1 MNLFM
6 EKSVPQNTLLFVPD
20 ISGFTQ
26 FVNNRELQ
34 HLHYLIAELLEI
46 LIESNNINLKVHEI
60 EGDAILFYRLG
71 KSPSIGEIVDQSR
84 NMYIAFHKHLKKYG
98 VSRICN
104 CAVCSTVSK
113 LTLKTIVHYGSLS
126 FHKIQDREKIFGP
139 DVIKVHR
146 LLKNNIPYDEYILLT
161 ETLDKTPSVN
171 DTQNWVS
178 WHKGSTSYDVGV
190 VSYIYTSLQPVYS
203 QVPETKLEAVKIYK
217 SKSPLVFSAE
227 INAPMDMVYDSQID
241 LNQRVYWMTGVEA
254 VKIKDESLNRMNK
267 ICTSFECLVEHEK
280 CTFQTSSVEFG
291 ERRIGFS
298 ETYLEHPMTFNYLIE
313 EVGKKTKL
321 TLECH
326 NAFILS
332 MKWLFNLFMKKKFNA
347 DISQSL
353 SRFKTYCEQKSN

>member
-1 MNLFM
+1 M
-6 EKSVPQNTLLFVPD
+6 EKFVPQNALLFVPD

-26 FVNNRELQ
+26 FINNRELQ

-46 LIESNNINLKVHEI
+46 LIESNRINLKVHEI

-71 KSPSIGEIVDQSR
+71 ESPSVSEIVEQSR

-146 LLKNNIPYDEYILLT
+146 LLKNDIPYNEYILLT
-161 ETLDKTPSVN
+161 ESLEKETSTDKIE
-171 DTQNWVS
+171 NWVS
-178 WHKGSTSYDVGV
+178 WEKGSTSYDVGEV
-190 VSYIYTSLQPVYS
+190 TYRYTSLQPVYS
-203 QVPETKLEAVKIYK
+203 QVPEPKLGEVKIYK
-217 SKSPLVFSAE
+217 SKSPFVFGVE
-227 INAPMDMVYDSQID
+227 IDVRMDIVYESLID
-241 LNQRVYWMTGVEA
+241 LNQRVHWMTGVKA
-254 VKIKDESLNRMNK
+254 VKIKNESLNRMNK
-267 ICTSFECLVEHEK
+267 ICTSFECLMEHEK
-280 CTFQTSSVEFG
+280 CTFQTSSVKFG
-291 ERRIGFS
+291 EGNVNFS

-313 EVGKKTKL
+313 GIDNKTKL

-326 NAFILS
+326 NAFNLP
-332 MKWLFNLFMKKKFNA
+332 MRWLFNLFMKRKFKA
-347 DISQSL
+347 DILKSL
-353 SRFKTYCEQKSN
+353 SRLKTYCEQKAN